1 MSLSAG
7 ERKPMENVFRNLL
20 LDGRRV
26 DIAAENGVISRIS
39 PAAERDAGQ
48 GEPPRLVVPAFYNC
62 HTHLAMDLLR
72 GYADDLELMPWLQDH
87 IWPAE
92 AHLADD
98 IVYAGARLAMLEMI
112 RSGTV
117 FANDMY
123 WYAPAVVRAARDMG
137 MRCAVSM
144 QTIETGG
151 PGRNDPKNVAA
162 NKELAALPRDASSMV
177 FATYAPHAIYTVC
190 EQTLRN
196 IAAKAR
202 DEDTFLHVHVA
213 ETRFEVE
220 TCRKE
225 HGGRTPVAYLNDLGL
240 LGPKTVMAHCV
251 HLTDDDVRIIAD
263 TGAVIVENQQS
274 NMKLVSGLFPYKRA
288 IEKGGCRLALGTDGA
303 SSNNSLSM
311 FAEMKAAALCAKIES
326 GDPTCA
332 PAADVYRH
340 ATRGGAQAFGL
351 DAGEIRVGAA
361 ADFAILKPDAAPL
374 VPGFNRAS
382 DLVYAADTSC
392 VDTVV
397 CAGSVLMEHGIVPG
411 EEAIVSAA
419 RDAAARLTGAATAGS

>member
-1 MSLSAG
+1 MACLF
-7 ERKPMENVFRNLL
+7 KNLL
-20 LDGRRV
+20 LGSETV
-26 DIAAENGVISRIS
+26 DVSVENGTIAAIVPSAGT
-39 PAAERDAGQ
+39 AEGTV
-48 GEPPRLVVPAFYNC
+48 PRPVVPAFYNC
-62 HTHLAMDLLR
+62 HTHLAMSLLR
-72 GYADDLELMPWLQDH
+72 GYADDLELMPWLQEH

-92 AHLADD
+92 AHLTDE
-98 IVYAGARLAMLEMI
+98 IVYAGTRLAILELI
-112 RSGTV
+112 RCGTV

-123 WYAPAVVRAARDMG
+123 WYAPAVARAAEEMG
-137 MRCAVSM
+137 IRCAVSM

-151 PGRNDPKNVAA
+151 PGHNDPKNIAA
-162 NKELAALPRDASSMV
+162 NKALAGLPRDASARV

-190 EQTLRN
+190 EQSLRE
-196 IAAKAR
+196 IAAQAR
-202 DEDTFLHVHVA
+202 DEGTFLHMHVA
-213 ETRFEVE
+213 ETRVEVE
-220 TCRKE
+220 TCKKE

-251 HLTDDDVRIIAD
+251 HLTDDDIKIIAD

-274 NMKLVSGLFPYKRA
+274 NMKLVSGLFPYRRA
-288 IEKGGCRLALGTDGA
+288 VEKGKCRLALGTDGA
-303 SSNNSLSM
+303 SSNNALSM

-332 PAADVYRH
+332 PAADVCRA

-361 ADFAILKPDAAPL
+361 ADFVILRPDAVPL

-382 DLVYAADTSC
+382 DLVYAADPTC

-397 CAGSVLMEHGIVPG
+397 CAGRVLMENGVIPG
-411 EEAIVSAA
+411 EAEIVSAA
-419 RDAAARLTGAATAGS
+419 RAAAAQLTRRT

>member
-1 MSLSAG
+1 MACL
-7 ERKPMENVFRNLL
+7 FRNLL
-20 LDGRRV
+20 LGTKTV
-26 DIAAENGVISRIS
+26 DVSVENGTIAAIV
-39 PAAERDAGQ
+39 PAASPDEGAA
-48 GEPPRLVVPAFYNC
+48 PRPVVPAFYNC
-62 HTHLAMDLLR
+62 HTHLAMNLLR
-72 GYADDLELMPWLQDH
+72 GYADDLELMPWLQEH

-92 AHLADD
+92 AHLTDE
-98 IVYAGARLAMLEMI
+98 IVYAGTRLAILEMI

-123 WYAPAVVRAARDMG
+123 WHAPAVARAAEEMG
-137 MRCAVSM
+137 IRCAVSM

-151 PGRNDPKNVAA
+151 PGHNDPKNVAA
-162 NKELAALPRDASSMV
+162 NKALAGLPRDASARV

-190 EQTLRN
+190 EQSFRD

-220 TCRKE
+220 TCKKE
-225 HGGRTPVAYLNDLGL
+225 HGGRTPVAYLNDLGI

-251 HLTDDDVRIIAD
+251 HLTDDDIKIIAD

-274 NMKLVSGLFPYKRA
+274 NMKLVSGLFPYRRA
-288 IEKGGCRLALGTDGA
+288 VERGTCRLALGTDGA
-303 SSNNSLSM
+303 SSNNALSM

-332 PAADVYRH
+332 PAADVWRA

-351 DAGEIRVGAA
+351 DAGEIRAGAA
-361 ADFAILKPDAAPL
+361 ADFVILRPDAVPL

-382 DLVYAADTSC
+382 DLVYAADPSC

-397 CAGSVLMEHGIVPG
+397 CAGRVLMENGIVPG
-411 EEAIVSAA
+411 EAEIISAA
-419 RDAAARLTGAATAGS
+419 RRAAAQLTRAT

>member
-1 MSLSAG
+1 MAC
-7 ERKPMENVFRNLL
+7 VFSNLL
-20 LDGRRV
+20 LGSGAV
-26 DIAAENGVISRIS
+26 DISVENGTIASIVPAAGAAEGAV
-39 PAAERDAGQ
+39 
-48 GEPPRLVVPAFYNC
+48 PRPVVPAFYNC
-62 HTHLAMDLLR
+62 HTHLAMNLLR
-72 GYADDLELMPWLQDH
+72 GYADDLELMPWLQEH

-92 AHLADD
+92 AHLTDD
-98 IVYAGARLAMLEMI
+98 IVYAGTRLAILEMI
-112 RSGTV
+112 RCGTV

-123 WYAPAVVRAARDMG
+123 WYAPAVARAAEEMG
-137 MRCAVSM
+137 IRCAVSM

-151 PGRNDPKNVAA
+151 PGHNDPKNIAS
-162 NKELAALPRDASSMV
+162 NKALAGLPRDASARV

-190 EQTLRN
+190 EQSLRD
-196 IAAKAR
+196 IAAQAR
-202 DEDTFLHVHVA
+202 DENTFLHMHVA
-213 ETRFEVE
+213 ETLFEVE
-220 TCRKE
+220 TCKKE

-251 HLTDDDVRIIAD
+251 HLTDDDIKIIAN

-274 NMKLVSGLFPYKRA
+274 NMKLVSGLFPYRRA
-288 IEKGGCRLALGTDGA
+288 VEKGKCRMAIGTDGA

-332 PAADVYRH
+332 PAADVYRA

-361 ADFAILKPDAAPL
+361 ADFVILRPDAVPL
-374 VPGFNRAS
+374 VPGFNCAS
-382 DLVYAADTSC
+382 DLVYAADPSC

-397 CAGSVLMEHGIVPG
+397 CAGRVLMEHGVIPG
-411 EEAIVSAA
+411 EEEIISAA
-419 RDAAARLTGAATAGS
+419 RDAAERLTHAG